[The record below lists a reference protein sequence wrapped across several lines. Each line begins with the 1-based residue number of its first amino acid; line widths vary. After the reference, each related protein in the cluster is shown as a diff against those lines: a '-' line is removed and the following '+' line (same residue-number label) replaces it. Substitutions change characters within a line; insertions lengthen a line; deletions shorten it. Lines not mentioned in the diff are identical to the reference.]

1 LITKELQLAISTVA
15 QTLLNYL
22 NQVKLSNSTLQNENP
37 LLQDHIEK
45 LEQQLGTLTG
55 KKSSLT
61 LSL

>member
-1 LITKELQLAISTVA
+1 LITKELQLSISTVA